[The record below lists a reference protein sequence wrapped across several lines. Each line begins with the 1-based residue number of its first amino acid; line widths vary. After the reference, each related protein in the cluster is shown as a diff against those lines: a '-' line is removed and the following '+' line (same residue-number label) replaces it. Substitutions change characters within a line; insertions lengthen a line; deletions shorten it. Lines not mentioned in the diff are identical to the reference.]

1 MIGTMMA
8 GMTITLLPLP
18 PLVCSGGMTES
29 STGEKLLIDDNPP
42 VMKRRQLRMNLLVI
56 HPPVFL

>member
-1 MIGTMMA
+1 
-8 GMTITLLPLP
+8 
-18 PLVCSGGMTES
+18 MTES